1 MSNRFSDFFAEQSP
15 DGNQSSRGAQ
25 RISSSGTKYQGD
37 LLVASEQLEAT
48 PLARTVVYV
57 LQDDA
62 NGSFGVVLNRPAD
75 AKLRAAWSAA
85 SGINLADND
94 THLLSGGPLGG
105 PVFALHAV
113 EQLGEIAVNQGIFLS
128 ATAESID
135 QLVNSHEE
143 PYRICLGVVGW
154 KVGQLQ
160 KELDRH
166 VWYRLPASPELV
178 FDQSGLLWE
187 KSLLTFGRQT
197 LRDILSLGELPPN
210 PERN

>member
-1 MSNRFSDFFAEQSP
+1 MSNRISDFF
-15 DGNQSSRGAQ
+15 
-25 RISSSGTKYQGD
+25 SGENPPEPTRKGLIAKQPQNVQGD
-37 LLVASEQLEAT
+37 LLIASNLLEST

-57 LQDDA
+57 LQDDQS
-62 NGSFGVVLNRPAD
+62 GTFGVVLNRPAD

-85 SGINLADND
+85 SGIALSEDDN
-94 THLLSGGPLGG
+94 HLISGGPLGG

-113 EQLGEIAVNQGIFLS
+113 EQLGEIAVKQGIFLS
-128 ATAESID
+128 ATAESIGE
-135 QLVNSHEE
+135 LVNRHEE

-154 KVGQLQ
+154 KFGQLPV
-160 KELDRH
+160 ELDRH

-187 KSLLTFGRQT
+187 KSILTFGQQK

>member
-1 MSNRFSDFFAEQSP
+1 MSNRISDFFSDGIPPESP
-15 DGNQSSRGAQ
+15 RNSLLAKQPESV
-25 RISSSGTKYQGD
+25 QGD
-37 LLVASEQLEAT
+37 LLIASPLLEST

-57 LQDDA
+57 LQDDL
-62 NGSFGVVLNRPAD
+62 NGTFGVVLNRPAD

-85 SGINLADND
+85 SGIALAEDD
-94 THLLSGGPLGG
+94 HHLISGGPLGG

-113 EQLGEIAVNQGIFLS
+113 EQLGEIAVKQGIFLS
-128 ATAESID
+128 ATAESIGE
-135 QLVNSHEE
+135 LVNRHEE

-154 KVGQLQ
+154 KVGQLPQ
-160 KELDRH
+160 ELDRH
-166 VWYRLPASPELV
+166 IWYRLPASPELV

-187 KSLLTFGRQT
+187 KSLLTFGQQK

>member
-1 MSNRFSDFFAEQSP
+1 MSNRFSDYFAEQFP
-15 DGNQSSRGAQ
+15 DGNSNRHGDRQNFSPRLN
-25 RISSSGTKYQGD
+25 YQGD
-37 LLVASEQLEAT
+37 LLVASEELEST
-48 PLARTVVYV
+48 PLARTVVYI

-62 NGSFGVVLNRPAD
+62 NGTFGVVLNRPAD

-85 SGINLADND
+85 SGINLAENDN
-94 THLLSGGPLGG
+94 HLLSGGPLGG

-113 EQLGEIAVNQGIFLS
+113 EQLGEIAVTQGIFLS

-154 KVGQLQ
+154 RIGQLQ
-160 KELDRH
+160 KELERH

-187 KSLLTFGRQT
+187 KSLLSFGRQS
-197 LRDILSLGELPPN
+197 LRDILSLGELPPD